1 MACFLSYKR
10 PYCQQN
16 GLNKSKT
23 DLGPEGN
30 PAEHHT
36 TRTGVLILPDLVP
49 QIVDGFQ
56 DS

>member
-1 MACFLSYKR
+1 MKH
-10 PYCQQN
+10 CQQN
-16 GLNKSKT
+16 LLHKSKT
-23 DLGPEGN
+23 DVYPEGN

-36 TRTGVLILPDLVP
+36 TPTGVLILHHLDP